1 MYFTKEDLKKIEEY
15 LISKSVKDSDFV
27 DAEVLDKQDYVTIVH
42 NKDNYKLRL
51 IDLIQII
58 KDLEIDSL
66 YNSYYE
72 IDANDNTFEEV
83 LRKVPV
89 TKRLSGLIL
98 LVKKGDGSWEI
109 WFFKGMPNQ
118 WLQMDSWELLKDTSQ
133 SNFGPYEGLPHNPKI
148 GTSYY
153 CFNRKSEEN
162 SEMGIVLF
170 YKGNGVWTDALGKI
184 II

>member
-89 TKRLSGLIL
+89 TKRLS
-98 LVKKGDGSWEI
+98 
-109 WFFKGMPNQ
+109 
-118 WLQMDSWELLKDTSQ
+118 
-133 SNFGPYEGLPHNPKI
+133 
-148 GTSYY
+148 
-153 CFNRKSEEN
+153 
-162 SEMGIVLF
+162 
-170 YKGNGVWTDALGKI
+170 
-184 II
+184 